1 MGLKTSGRYLDM
13 IRKERNNEKGRQP
26 LPADCGGWD
35 SYREAV
41 SYIIRQIWKFEK
53 FVIISVGQIK
63 SEKYYRQ
70 SSF

>member
-41 SYIIRQIWKFEK
+41 SYIQYQSINHR
-53 FVIISVGQIK
+53 VIF
-63 SEKYYRQ
+63 SEIVATYPKA
-70 SSF
+70 

>member
-41 SYIIRQIWKFEK
+41 SYTIW
-53 FVIISVGQIK
+53 ISLSVGRKNVQAVTSTSLLGID
-63 SEKYYRQ
+63 
-70 SSF
+70 FDVIF